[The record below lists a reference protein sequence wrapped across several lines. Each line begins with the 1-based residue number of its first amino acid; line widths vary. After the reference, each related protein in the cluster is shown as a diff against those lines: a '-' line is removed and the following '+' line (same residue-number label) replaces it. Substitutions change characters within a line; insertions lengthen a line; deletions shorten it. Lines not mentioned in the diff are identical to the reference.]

1 MNVHAKITPTI
12 YLRRFEWESN
22 TIHFRFTVYDASANN
37 TFFNMRWKYCGWCQ
51 PGVSLLSVSLLSG
64 IVGEAIMLT
73 DEIVG
78 KILNRLKQHGIDDNT
93 LVLFTS
99 DNGSHEAE
107 YLKNLY
113 DHNPNGI
120 DVVGRERTWFL

>member
-1 MNVHAKITPTI
+1 
-12 YLRRFEWESN
+12 
-22 TIHFRFTVYDASANN
+22 
-37 TFFNMRWKYCGWCQ
+37 
-51 PGVSLLSVSLLSG
+51 
-64 IVGEAIMLT
+64 MLT

-93 LVLFTS
+93 LQVRALVLFTS

-113 DHNPNGI
+113 DHNPNGV